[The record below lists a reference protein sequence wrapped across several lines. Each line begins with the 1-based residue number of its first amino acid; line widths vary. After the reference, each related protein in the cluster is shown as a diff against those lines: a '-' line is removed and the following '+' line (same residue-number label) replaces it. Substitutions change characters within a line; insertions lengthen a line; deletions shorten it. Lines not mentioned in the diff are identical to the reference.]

1 MGDKGRVL
9 SNACH
14 VICRSSNPQHGRVW
28 GGTLRANS
36 QQGRV
41 WGGTLRANSQQGRVW
56 GGTLRANSQQGRV
69 WGCTLRARSWNQDPG
84 LGAQFMVLRVR
95 GLWFEV
101 LSFELWVLGYWL

>member
-9 SNACH
+9 SNACQ
-14 VICRSSNPQHGRVW
+14 VICRSSNPQH
-28 GGTLRANS
+28 
-36 QQGRV
+36 
-41 WGGTLRANSQQGRVW
+41 GRVW